1 MHYNN
6 SNSNFIA
13 SKSKDAI
20 EHYISSIHKSPS
32 ILSSI
37 EEVAKERGIPIVGP
51 LVGRLLFILACSIK
65 ATRILEIGTAIGY
78 SAIWLG
84 LAAKRYKGK
93 VITIEIDPNRA
104 DEARANIHAAELSNH
119 VEVIVGD
126 AREVI
131 PNLKGKFNMVF
142 IDDGKEDY
150 PLYFELCYPR
160 LRKNGIIVADN
171 ALWHG
176 EVIEESSKQG
186 YAIARFNSML
196 ISSSGIGSI
205 VLPVRDGVAIGLKL

>member
-1 MHYNN
+1 MHH
-6 SNSNFIA
+6 SSSDA
-13 SKSKDAI
+13 KSKAI
-20 EHYISSIHKSPS
+20 EHYVNNIHKSPS

-37 EEVAKERGIPIVGP
+37 EEVASERGIPIVGP

-65 ATRILEIGTAIGY
+65 ATRILEVGTAIGY

-93 VITIEIDPNRA
+93 VITIEIDHGRA
-104 DEARANIHAAELSNH
+104 DEARANIHAVGLDN

-131 PNLKGKFNMVF
+131 PTLKGKFNMVF

-160 LRKNGIIVADN
+160 LRKNGIMVADN

-176 EVIEESSKQG
+176 EVLDASSKQG
-186 YAIARFNSML
+186 SAIARFNSML
-196 ISSSGIGSI
+196 IGSSVGSVI
-205 VLPVRDGVAIGLKL
+205 LPVRDGVAIGLRL

>member
-1 MHYNN
+1 MPN
-6 SNSNFIA
+6 SIDA
-13 SKSKDAI
+13 KAI
-20 EHYISSIHKSPS
+20 EHYISSMHKSPS

-37 EEVAKERGIPIVGP
+37 EEVARERGIPIVGP
-51 LVGRLLFILACSIK
+51 LIGRLLFILACSIK
-65 ATRILEIGTAIGY
+65 ATRILEVGTAIGY

-93 VITIEIDPNRA
+93 VITIEIDHARA
-104 DEARANIHAAELSNH
+104 DEARANIYASGLDN

-131 PNLKGKFNMVF
+131 PTLKGKFNMVF

-160 LRKNGIIVADN
+160 LRKNGIMVADN

-176 EVIEESSKQG
+176 EVLDRSSSKG
-186 YAIARFNSML
+186 SAIARFNSML
-196 ISSSGIGSI
+196 IGSGVGSVI
-205 VLPVRDGVAIGLKL
+205 LPVKDGVAIGLRL